1 MLQVTTR
8 AAAVLNEERSHRG
21 IPESFGLRVQQDR
34 SDSTARLRL
43 EFAATP
49 VAGDEVGETAG
60 VRVFVAPDIAEVLA
74 GQAID
79 ASEGSGLVL
88 REQSELEE

>member
-8 AAAVLNEERSHRG
+8 AAAVLNEEKSQRG
-21 IPESFGLRVQQDR
+21 IPDSFGLRVEQDR

-43 EFAATP
+43 EFTEAP
-49 VAGDEVGETAG
+49 VAGDEVAETGG
-60 VRVFVAPDIAEVLA
+60 VRVFVAPDVAEVLA

-79 ASEGSGLVL
+79 TSEGSGLVL
-88 REQSELEE
+88 RDQSELEE